1 MPNQKYG
8 IKFPFSQSNE
18 GFFLGLNAN
27 PDSEVRSNLMHLI
40 LTQKGSR
47 YFLPD
52 FGTNLMRY
60 LFEPLDEG
68 TISSIDTEIRK
79 SVAKFIPNLVINK
92 IEIKNMD
99 EVREEDKVLIGE
111 DNSFSFAGEKEQEYT
126 VRIRIDYSI
135 GSSVFETKDFV
146 ILNL

>member
-8 IKFPFSQSNE
+8 IKFPFTQSSE
-18 GFFLGLNAN
+18 GFFLGLNSN
-27 PDSEVRSNLMHLI
+27 PDAEVRSNLMHLI
-40 LTQKGSR
+40 MTQKGSR

-52 FGTNLMRY
+52 FGTNLMRF
-60 LFEPLDEG
+60 LFEPLDSG
-68 TISSIDTEIRK
+68 TISSIDKEIRK
-79 SVAKFIPNLVINK
+79 SVAKYIPNLVINN

-99 EVREEDKVLIGE
+99 EVRGEDTLLIGE

-146 ILNL
+146 IINL